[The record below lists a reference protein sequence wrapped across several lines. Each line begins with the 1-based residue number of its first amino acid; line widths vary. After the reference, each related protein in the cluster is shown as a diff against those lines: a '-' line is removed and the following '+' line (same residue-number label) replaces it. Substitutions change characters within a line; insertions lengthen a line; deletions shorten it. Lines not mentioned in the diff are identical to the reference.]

1 MKKYT
6 PQIVMSA
13 TLMGVSVCARLLL
26 DWTPFQSWFPSL
38 MWLHIALIALTL
50 YGIVVIYTARA
61 PVKTSFLGFVR
72 GLPVWL
78 LVLALPALVAVVS
91 LAREEAT
98 TQAGFKGPQGVLWQA
113 EGGRYYYAQDNQP
126 KVEVSEANF
135 RAGLRQA
142 YAIFAD
148 GWIIFSYVLLILWS
162 AIRRREELTRS
173 G

>member
-61 PVKTSFLGFVR
+61 PVKTTFLAFLR

-98 TQAGFKGPQGVLWQA
+98 TQAGFLGPQGVHWQA